1 MMRRSY
7 LWALWP
13 VALVACSSTTPPQQS
28 VANSGASS
36 GSASGS
42 QGESGSATGSGSGSE
57 GSGSSTGTAAS
68 GTSSSGN
75 GSGSASGAGIED
87 AAPTSEASTA
97 EEGGSGGNG
106 TCAGLFCEDFED
118 GAGQLDTTK
127 WNLEMG
133 GGGMAMVQTQ
143 IVAHGKYAWQV
154 HGTGAGGGF
163 ATILTKSI
171 PMALQGAGPVYGR
184 LYLYATANY
193 GAHISLGSA
202 GTNPVNPMATPTI
215 TPGINFN
222 YQEFAEFS
230 NSWQLGF
237 DLFTPAPAVASGFIE
252 EAAYPPAHDMYP
264 TMKWDCVEWEFGDN
278 PTMMLLWLDGTQIDQ
293 FDAAHI
299 GFYSGPKPT
308 AGNVLNGKNSG
319 IIGGY
324 SVFAFGF
331 HSYGTS
337 QVVDRYFDDIVL
349 DTKRV
354 GCLPDAGAL

>member
-1 MMRRSY
+1 MSRPY

-13 VALVACSSTTPPQQS
+13 VALAACSSSSPATQQQS
-28 VANSGASS
+28 TGATGASS
-36 GSASGS
+36 GSTSGNQGGSGSVSASGS
-42 QGESGSATGSGSGSE
+42 V
-57 GSGSSTGTAAS
+57 SGSSAGAS
-68 GTSSSGN
+68 GSVGSTGGSSA
-75 GSGSASGAGIED
+75 GSSILDAGASGGEESTD
-87 AAPTSEASTA
+87 AAVA
-97 EEGGSGGNG
+97 EEGESPDGGA
-106 TCAGLFCEDFED
+106 CAVLLCEDFEE
-118 GAGQLDTTK
+118 GQLDTTNK

-154 HGTGAGGGF
+154 HGTGASMGF

-171 PMALQGAGPVYGR
+171 PMALQGSGPVYGR

-252 EAAYPPAHDMYP
+252 EASYPPAHDMYP
-264 TMKWDCVEWEFGDN
+264 TMKWSCIEWEFSDN
-278 PTMMLLWLDGTQIDQ
+278 PTMMVLWVDGTQIDQ

-299 GFYSGPKPT
+299 SYYSGAKPT

-337 QVVDRYFDDIVL
+337 QVVDRYYDDIVL
-349 DTKRV
+349 DVKRIN
-354 GCLPDAGAL
+354 CLP